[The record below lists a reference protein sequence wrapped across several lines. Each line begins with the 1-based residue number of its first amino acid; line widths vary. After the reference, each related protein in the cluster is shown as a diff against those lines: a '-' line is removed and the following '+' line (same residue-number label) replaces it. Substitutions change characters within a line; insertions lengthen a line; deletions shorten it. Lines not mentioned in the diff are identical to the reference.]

1 MSREK
6 DMAVSILENLGGKE
20 NIISMT
26 NCMTRLRVEVK
37 DKSRVKK
44 EGVNAV
50 SGVIK
55 LLDNGEGIP
64 WVNRRRFDPWHYQCG
79 YQIPVDRR

>member
-1 MSREK
+1 MSKER

-37 DKSRVKK
+37 DKSLIKR
-44 EGVNAV
+44 EELAAIN
-50 SGVIK
+50 GVIK
-55 LLDNGEGIP
+55 LLESGEGIQIVLGP
-64 WVNRRRFDPWHYQCG
+64 RRG
-79 YQIPVDRR
+79 L